1 MKKRI
6 SRCPQCFII
15 NALVVRGLAC
25 LSLLLIVLA
34 NTEAT
39 AQVPRGEQ
47 RVAMARDL
55 SFTMSPPWQLVGERR
70 DWVNELQITNDAGL
84 LVARAVI
91 NRENQKTAERAR
103 QRLLVT
109 AGPAQR
115 EGELFL
121 FQGWPSYRNST
132 SERLRNRRGELTD
145 TPYRHH
151 VLAIAAGSVFISID
165 VSDFSNGGEAAS
177 AVPALL
183 DSVVVPNAPD
193 PKASERELGV
203 IRDLRTKPWGDV
215 NPIKLPLSGIRDIER
230 LRDRGFKPAVLAVR
244 GAGELEI
251 TASPSGRNVVIGT
264 NSGYA
269 RSTDFGATFTP
280 GAGAT
285 PFSPGAVATPSLG
298 IQTRGDPSTAYG
310 VTGSFY
316 LFYLGNPSG
325 GGTGA
330 NSFNGCTVPVAASS
344 DGGVTW
350 NFRGD
355 ARQCSSNLS
364 ATSNCFPDQ
373 EHIAADARNLGR
385 RRAIGRRGDQVY
397 AIWREFSSTLAPG
410 SPTTCS
416 GLTALGAAAT
426 RVSRAACS
434 RDGGR
439 TWTVA
444 PIVSTAPTFDYAK
457 ITVGRDGR
465 VYAVSALAKSDGWT
479 EIWVDQ
485 FSSCNDGF
493 NRQSGFPHVVGWYQT
508 PGCPVGLDRCSNMG
522 SPTIAVSPD
531 FGDLV
536 WIAASF
542 PSNANDDRVIV
553 ALSTGGGDFSG
564 WREISDSVPGRKF
577 MPWIC
582 VTGKHLFASWY
593 DRRPSNGNGT
603 DNSLTDFYLGRMDF
617 ELGGPKVSANIN
629 MSVNADSHCS
639 SGWPSGTRVTSS
651 ATSCTIQPQAY
662 GICTNL
668 AVTAGN
674 CQPGAAA
681 ATCPPNYICVA
692 QNNGV
697 PKYGDYSGLGCAGG
711 YAFAAW
717 TTATAPTAGAAA
729 GLNVWVRPY
738 QADLQGR
745 PFSKWR
751 SQTAVQQYWKGP

>member
-1 MKKRI
+1 MKKRTC
-6 SRCPQCFII
+6 RYPQCFII
-15 NALVVRGLAC
+15 NALVSQGLAC
-25 LSLLLIVLA
+25 LLLLLVVLA
-34 NTEAT
+34 STQVT

-55 SFTMSPPWQLVGERR
+55 SFTVAPPWQLVGERR

-91 NRENQKTAERAR
+91 NRENQKTADRAR

-121 FQGWPSYRNST
+121 FQGWPGYRKSS
-132 SERLRNRRGELTD
+132 SERLRTRRGEQTD

-151 VLAIAAGSVFISID
+151 VLAIAAGSVFISVD
-165 VSDFSNGGEAAS
+165 VKDFSNGGEAAS
-177 AVPALL
+177 AVSALL
-183 DSVVVPNAPD
+183 DSVVVPEAQD
-193 PKASERELGV
+193 PKASERELGA
-203 IRDLRTKPWGDV
+203 IRELRFKPWGEV
-215 NPIKLPLSGIRDIER
+215 NPIKLPHSSIPDVQR
-230 LRDRGFKPAVLAVR
+230 LRDRFKPAVLAVP
-244 GAGELEI
+244 GWGELEI
-251 TASPSGRNVVIGT
+251 TASASGRNVVIGT

-269 RSTDFGATFTP
+269 RSTDFGATFTR
-280 GAGAT
+280 GVGQT
-285 PFSPGAVATPSLG
+285 PFSIPT
-298 IQTRGDPSTAYG
+298 TRGDPSTAYG

-316 LFYLGNPSG
+316 LSYLGNPSG

-330 NSFNGCTVPVAASS
+330 NSFNGCTVPVAASR

-350 NFRGD
+350 NFRGN
-355 ARQCSSNLS
+355 ARQCSNNVS

-373 EHIAADARNLGR
+373 EHIAADARNGGGTILG
-385 RRAIGRRGDQVY
+385 GRGDQVY

-410 SPTTCS
+410 SPTTCD
-416 GLTALGAAAT
+416 GIRTASTGVTL
-426 RVSRAACS
+426 VSRAACS
-434 RDGGR
+434 RNGGR

-444 PIVSTAPTFDYAK
+444 PAPLSTDPNFDYAK

-465 VYAVSALAKSDGWT
+465 VYIVSALDKGDGWT
-479 EIWVDQ
+479 DLVVDQ
-485 FSSCNDGF
+485 FSSCNQGF
-493 NRQSGFPHVVGWYQT
+493 NHQSGFPHVVGWYQT
-508 PGCPVGLDRCSNMG
+508 PGCPIVGLDRCSNMG

-536 WIAASF
+536 WIGASF

-553 ALSTGGGDFSG
+553 AMSTDAGGNFFG
-564 WREISDSVPGRKF
+564 WKEISDSVPGRKF

-617 ELGGPKVSANIN
+617 EVGKLKVSRNIN

-639 SGWPSGTRVTSS
+639 SGWPNGTRNTSS
-651 ATSCTIQPQAY
+651 ATSCTIQPQSY
-662 GICTNL
+662 GICTNS
-668 AVTAGN
+668 ASPPATAGN
-674 CQPGAAA
+674 CNPAAAA
-681 ATCPPNYICVA
+681 ATCPPNFTCVA
-692 QNNGV
+692 SNNGR

-717 TTATAPTAGAAA
+717 TTGTAPTAGAPA
-729 GLNVWVRPY
+729 GVNVWVRPY